1 MKNRPNT
8 PTIKMSKRQRKVG
21 VTNKMVAYIAA
32 GVVHAAIIGAMLF
45 NFTSKPKTVIEAFD
59 ADKVDI
65 MNATTIEESQ
75 IKDQQDLLK
84 KKEAEKK
91 RREEQEKKRLEDLQK
106 QAKDE
111 KKKIEE
117 LKEQQREEKEKAQEL
132 EAERKKIALEKKE
145 EDKKRAKEEAER
157 KKKEAERKKKEEAEK
172 ERKEKVAREKKAAD
186 DKKRAEDEAA
196 KKRLDDLLAEEE
208 QRVSAQNTD
217 RIAKERTA
225 TISSKY
231 AALIREAVNQKRTIS
246 PDFERWRVAEINIKL
261 SPRGDVLGVR
271 TVKSSGSSRYD
282 RDAETAIRKAS
293 PLPIPSEQE
302 DAQAH
307 QIFRDVTLKFSMPG
321 AN

>member
-1 MKNRPNT
+1 
-8 PTIKMSKRQRKVG
+8 MSKRRRKAG
-21 VTNKMVAYIAA
+21 ITNKMVAYIAA
-32 GVVHAAIIGAMLF
+32 GVVHAIIIGAMLY
-45 NFTSKPKTVIEAFD
+45 NFTSDEPKTVVEAFD

-75 IKDQQDLLK
+75 IKNQQDLLK

-91 RREEQEKKRLEDLQK
+91 RREAQEKKRLEDLQR
-106 QAKDE
+106 QSKDE
-111 KKKIEE
+111 EKKLDD
-117 LKEQQREEKEKAQEL
+117 LKEKQKEEKVKAQER
-132 EAERKKIALEKKE
+132 EAERKKIALKKKKE
-145 EDKKRAKEEAER
+145 DEKREKDEAER
-157 KKKEAERKKKEEAEK
+157 KKKDEAERKKKAETEKKNAAEK
-172 ERKEKVAREKKAAD
+172 KRKDKIASEKKAAD
-186 DKKRAEDEAA
+186 DKKRAQDDAA
-196 KKRLDDLLAEEE
+196 KKQLDDLLAQEE
-208 QRVSAQNTD
+208 QMVSAQNTD
-217 RIAKERTA
+217 RISKERTS
-225 TISSKY
+225 TVSSKY

-293 PLPIPSEQE
+293 PLPIPTEQE

-307 QIFRDVTLKFSMPG
+307 KLFRDVTLKFSMPG

>member
-1 MKNRPNT
+1 
-8 PTIKMSKRQRKVG
+8 MSERRRKSG

-32 GVVHAAIIGAMLF
+32 GVVHAVIIGVMLF
-45 NFTSKPKTVIEAFD
+45 NFTSEPKQVVEAFD

-91 RREEQEKKRLEDLQK
+91 RRAEQEKKRLEELKQ

-111 KKKIEE
+111 EKKLDE
-117 LKEQQREEKEKAQEL
+117 LKEKQEKEKVKAQEL
-132 EAERKKIALEKKE
+132 EAERKKIALERKKE
-145 EDKKRAKEEAER
+145 DEKR
-157 KKKEAERKKKEEAEK
+157 KKELAERKKKEEAERK
-172 ERKEKVAREKKAAD
+172 KKAAEKKRKEKIAREKKAAD
-186 DKKRAEDEAA
+186 DKKRAEDAAA
-196 KKRLDDLLAEEE
+196 KQRLDDLLAEEE
-208 QRVSAQNTD
+208 QRLSAQNTD

-225 TISSKY
+225 TVSSKY
-231 AALIREAVNQKRTIS
+231 AALIREAVNQKRTIA

-261 SPRGDVLGVR
+261 SPGGDVLGVR

-293 PLPIPSEQE
+293 PLPIPTEQE

-307 QIFRDVTLKFSMPG
+307 RLFRDVTLKFSMPG